1 MDTARAVLSDSCS
14 IVIFYPV
21 KKILAVPDFPE
32 AVAAVDRS
40 VTPRFERYLGIPAAF
55 GTNYREHLSP
65 GIRASVPLGFPRLAA
80 IWTTLGIV
88 DISFRLEKF
97 LFLGTESKRTATI
110 SALEGPVF
118 ETQ

>member
-1 MDTARAVLSDSCS
+1 MNVNQSLQYLLFP
-14 IVIFYPV
+14 FYC
-21 KKILAVPDFPE
+21 LVPDFPVT
-32 AVAAVDRS
+32 VAAINRS
-40 VTPRFERYLGIPAAF
+40 VTTRFERYLGIPAAF
-55 GTNYREHLSP
+55 GAYYREHLSP
-65 GIRASVPLGFPRLAA
+65 GVRASIPLGFPRLAA